1 MKILTILIFI
11 FATVFYIFNRSK
23 NILNVPKLLSP
34 TSKNFVLSGGT
45 TKEKI
50 KEIVEKGSKYVL
62 IDVRSKEEYET
73 KHVPNAV
80 SVPLDEIEKC
90 HKKVLKDLKYPIV
103 VYCQS
108 GYRSR
113 KAAQKLCDLGY
124 ENVLDLGSIDN
135 WPYEF

>member
-11 FATVFYIFNRSK
+11 FATAFYIFNRNK

-34 TSKNFVLSGGT
+34 TSKNLVLSGGT

-73 KHVPNAV
+73 RHVPNAV
-80 SVPLDEIEKC
+80 SMPLDEIERC
-90 HKKVLKDLKYPIV
+90 HKKVLKDLKCPIV

-124 ENVLDLGSIDN
+124 KNVLDLGSIDN